1 MRIRNWKEFIKE
13 DLQDIEDD
21 GRLQTIKY
29 AFTEFTDEGDWTD
42 FTVDHEYFPYG
53 DGEENQDPYENIEIT
68 MNKRL
73 RVSHDFSERDLTM
86 GEKTQMISFKGVIED
101 GRPFPPKVFY
111 ITNVSHRREAN
122 VNEQEIFDNE
132 REVLDMLEDACG
144 KICSELDMECVYLL
158 TIHRSMYSI
167 NAHFWKY
174 ED

>member
-1 MRIRNWKEFIKE
+1 MKIRNWKEFIKE
-13 DLQDIEDD
+13 DLQEIEED
-21 GRLQTIKY
+21 GRLQAIKY
-29 AFTEFTDEGDWTD
+29 CFTDITDEGEWSD
-42 FTVDHEYFPYG
+42 FNVEHEYFPYG
-53 DGEENQDPYENIEIT
+53 NGDDDQDPYETIVIT

-73 RVSHDFSERDLTM
+73 SVSHDFSERDLTM
-86 GEKTQMISFKGVIED
+86 DEKTIQISFKGVIEE

-144 KICSELDMECVYLL
+144 KICSELDMECTYLL
-158 TIHRSMYSI
+158 TLNRSMYMIS
-167 NAHFWKY
+167 AHFWKY